1 MGAAATNTL
10 DKVKGWLDIFG
21 PAGPWIFAL
30 LIIIVGYLL
39 AKLVSSLL
47 RKGLDKA
54 NFDDRMAK
62 LLGQDCE
69 GCEKGVSIFI
79 FYLLMLFVVVFALN
93 VAGQAKAVQPLQ
105 DIINQIFG
113 FIPNLL
119 AAAVIGFVAWILATL
134 AKNILQAILSAS
146 KVDER
151 LGMGDKKPVTNSVGM
166 VAFFGIILLLLPSVL
181 DALKL
186 QEISEPINTIVRQ
199 ITGYVPALFSGIILF
214 AIGYLVASIVQRVLA
229 NVLSTIGVD
238 SLPSK
243 LGYSDGDLVAGKPL
257 SLVIS
262 YVAMATILVII
273 GAEAIEI
280 MKLGFVS
287 DLAQDFVGGYFKILA
302 AVIIFCV
309 AMYVANIV
317 GQLIEP
323 KSAFWAKFARISILV
338 FLGAV
343 ALQKANI
350 SSLTNDTFQV
360 IITAA
365 IIAAAFALGVGGAIA
380 LGLGGREKAKSL
392 LESLKK

>member
-1 MGAAATNTL
+1 M
-10 DKVKGWLDIFG
+10 GWLSILG
-21 PAGPWIFAL
+21 PAGPWILAL
-30 LIIIVGYLL
+30 IIIIVGYVL
-39 AKLVSSLL
+39 AKLISNLL
-47 RKGLDKA
+47 KKGLDKA

-69 GCEKGVSIFI
+69 GCEKGVSVFVL
-79 FYLLMLFVVVFALN
+79 YLLMLFVVVFALN
-93 VAGQAKAVQPLQ
+93 VAGQAKAVEPLQ
-105 DIINQIFG
+105 DIIEKIFG

-134 AKNILQAILSAS
+134 ARNILQALLSAS

-151 LGMGDKKPVTNSVGM
+151 LGMGEKKPVTNSVGM

-199 ITGYVPALFSGIILF
+199 ITGYVPSLFSGIILF

-229 NVLSTIGVD
+229 NVLSTIGTD

-243 LGYSDGDLVAGKPL
+243 LGYSDGDLIAGKPL

-273 GAEAIEI
+273 GAEAIEV
-280 MKLGFVS
+280 MKLEFVS
-287 DLAQDFVGGYFKILA
+287 DLTQDFVGGYFKILA

-309 AMYVANIV
+309 AIYVANIV

-323 KSAFWAKFARISILV
+323 KSTFWAKFARIGILV

-350 SSLTNDTFQV
+350 SSLTNDTFQ
-360 IITAA
+360 ILIWAM
-365 IIAAAFALGVGGAIA
+365 IIAGAFAVGVGGAIA
-380 LGLGGREKAKSL
+380 LGLGGKEKAKKV
-392 LESLKK
+392 LEKIRD